1 MKVTNGL
8 LNSVPTLLAT
18 SGGTT
23 TTKQRNKLPLHKTTQ
38 HHNNNHL
45 QQNYQQQNQ
54 NNQNISQSANF
65 AETVNNNYAGS
76 SNNNNNINMNPTITS
91 SSHLPAN
98 LANNLVSLHDDDFIG
113 SASEF
118 IKGTTNFVYYEL
130 WDIVA
135 MDYIFMLNYI
145 HSRKEDYLDKINFR
159 VDRLQKKREMNI

>member
-23 TTKQRNKLPLHKTTQ
+23 TTTTTTKQRNKLPLHKTT
-38 HHNNNHL
+38 HNNNNNHL

-54 NNQNISQSANF
+54 NIQNISQSPNF
-65 AETVNNNYAGS
+65 AAELVSNNYAGS
-76 SNNNNNINMNPTITS
+76 SSNNMNPTIAS
-91 SSHLPAN
+91 SSSPHLPAN

-118 IKGTTNFVYYEL
+118 IKGTRPQTRIFCLLRDRRRPGLHILNNNKL
-130 WDIVA
+130 K
-135 MDYIFMLNYI
+135 DY
-145 HSRKEDYLDKINFR
+145 
-159 VDRLQKKREMNI
+159 

>member
-23 TTKQRNKLPLHKTTQ
+23 TTTTTKQRNKLPLHKTT
-38 HHNNNHL
+38 HNNNHL
-45 QQNYQQQNQ
+45 QPNYQQQNQ
-54 NNQNISQSANF
+54 NQNISQSSNF
-65 AETVNNNYAGS
+65 AELATTVSNNYAGS
-76 SNNNNNINMNPTITS
+76 SNTNNMNPTVTS

-118 IKGTTNFVYYEL
+118 IKGTTTNLFHL
-130 WDIVA
+130 LRD
-135 MDYIFMLNYI
+135 
-145 HSRKEDYLDKINFR
+145 SRDGLVILF
-159 VDRLQKKREMNI
+159 